1 VICLAAEKRRA
12 QESEDTAGDSIRA
25 VGERAF
31 EKSLRVECA
40 VEQLAGGL
48 KKKIPVSV
56 QRCLPSGAKAKSR
69 GSFYLRAD
77 FSRLQAAGNTGNTK
91 YIITLWLNVHTN

>member
-1 VICLAAEKRRA
+1 
-12 QESEDTAGDSIRA
+12 

-69 GSFYLRAD
+69 GCFHLRAD
-77 FSRLQAAGNTGNTK
+77 FCRLPGCRQHRQDDRNLDLGTYGARN
-91 YIITLWLNVHTN
+91 

>member
-1 VICLAAEKRRA
+1 V
-12 QESEDTAGDSIRA
+12 
-25 VGERAF
+25 VGKRAF

-69 GSFYLRAD
+69 GCFHLRAD
-77 FSRLQAAGNTGNTK
+77 FCGLPTAGNTGKMITYIFNTHTPMN
-91 YIITLWLNVHTN
+91 YTHNQIIE